1 MSAAARILAFAVVL
15 AAVLAV
21 SVAVGRAVD
30 VAPRSLDG
38 GEGHGPEMG
47 VVGDALPAGLS
58 ISADGV
64 TLVPRSTTITPG
76 RPARLSLRLEDDAGA
91 DVRDLDVVHERPLH
105 LIVVRRDLSEFQ
117 HLHPERAPD
126 GAWIT
131 PLLLDAP
138 GSYRAFAD
146 FEVEGVR
153 RTLGVDLDAPG
164 LVQPAPRLEPSSTA
178 RVGPYTVSLRRGGP
192 LLRFL
197 VERDG
202 VPVLPEPYLGARGH
216 LVVLREGDLAFVH
229 AHPEPD
235 ATAADGTSYEARL
248 PSAGRYAAFLQ
259 FVHDGVLRTARFTI
273 EEAP

>member
-38 GEGHGPEMG
+38 GKRHGTEA
-47 VVGDALPAGLS
+47 VVGDAPASGLS

-76 RPARLSLRLEDDAGA
+76 RPTRLSFRLEDDAGLT
-91 DVRDLDVVHERPLH
+91 VRDLDIVHERPLH
-105 LIVVRRDLSEFQ
+105 LIVVRRDLSGFQ

-126 GAWIT
+126 GGWAT
-131 PLLLDAP
+131 LLLLDAP

-146 FEVEGVR
+146 FEVDGVR

-164 LVQPAPRLEPSSTA
+164 LVEPAPRLEPSTDA
-178 RVGPYTVSLRRGGP
+178 RVGPYAVSLRRSGA
-192 LLRFL
+192 LLGFRF
-197 VERDG
+197 ERDG
-202 VPVLPEPYLGARGH
+202 TAVLPEPYLGARGH

-229 AHPEPD
+229 AHPEPG
-235 ATAADGTSYEARL
+235 ATVADGTSYEAEL
-248 PSAGRYAAFLQ
+248 PSAGTFAAFLQ
-259 FVHDGVLRTARFTI
+259 FVHDGVLRTVRFTI
-273 EEAP
+273 EQAP